1 MRGVVTAATETAKQ
15 GIQELQVNEGSLSYR
30 DSYALTGVASEA
42 RDVWTG
48 EKRWRRHEHA
58 GAELVLTVGV
68 DRFQVQFDGSA
79 SRVTA
84 NSQVTVTGA
93 LELVGEYE
101 WEAFDL
107 TDTRADWLV
116 QRVVNLPT
124 GDLMVDLA
132 RPAISEGR

>member
-1 MRGVVTAATETAKQ
+1 M
-15 GIQELQVNEGSLSYR
+15 
-30 DSYALTGVASEA
+30 
-42 RDVWTG
+42 
-48 EKRWRRHEHA
+48 
-58 GAELVLTVGV
+58 
-68 DRFQVQFDGSA
+68 
-79 SRVTA
+79 
-84 NSQVTVTGA
+84 TVTGA

-116 QRVVNLPT
+116 QRVVTLPT